1 MDETTTILVET
12 RGNVGIITLNRPDIL
27 NAVNLVML
35 NEIAYQVETWEYDDN
50 IRAIVIKG
58 SDKAFAAGIDIKEMS
73 QEVSQQSLAL
83 NAWYNEFSRIENCSK
98 PIIAAVAGYALG
110 LGCELALVSDIVLA
124 ADNARLGILP
134 GFGACSRLTHTIG
147 KAKTMEV
154 ILTGKALSAEEAML
168 SGLISRVVALPD
180 LEEEALRVAMR
191 IASLP
196 YQAVLQAKETI
207 KEVNEM
213 SLQNGIELEAKSC
226 KLSMNT
232 AEFRDNLQKFIQKS

>member
-124 ADNARLGILP
+124 ADNARFGHPEISLGILP
-134 GFGACSRLTHTIG
+134 GFGRLQPTDPHHRQSQNHG
-147 KAKTMEV
+147 SYLNRKSPKRRRGDVE
-154 ILTGKALSAEEAML
+154 
-168 SGLISRVVALPD
+168 R
-180 LEEEALRVAMR
+180 
-191 IASLP
+191 P
-196 YQAVLQAKETI
+196 YQQSGCPSGFGRRSPEGSDENRLAAVSGCSAGKRNNQRSQRNEPAKWNRTGSQKLQTEY
-207 KEVNEM
+207 EYRRV
-213 SLQNGIELEAKSC
+213 S
-226 KLSMNT
+226 
-232 AEFRDNLQKFIQKS
+232 R

>member
-83 NAWYNEFSRIENCSK
+83 NAWYNEFSRIET
-98 PIIAAVAGYALG
+98 AANRLSPRLPDTLWDSAVNSPWFLT
-110 LGCELALVSDIVLA
+110 LFWRRTTLVSDIRKSAWESCRGSAPA
-124 ADNARLGILP
+124 AD
-134 GFGACSRLTHTIG
+134 
-147 KAKTMEV
+147 
-154 ILTGKALSAEEAML
+154 
-168 SGLISRVVALPD
+168 
-180 LEEEALRVAMR
+180 
-191 IASLP
+191 
-196 YQAVLQAKETI
+196 
-207 KEVNEM
+207 
-213 SLQNGIELEAKSC
+213 
-226 KLSMNT
+226 
-232 AEFRDNLQKFIQKS
+232 